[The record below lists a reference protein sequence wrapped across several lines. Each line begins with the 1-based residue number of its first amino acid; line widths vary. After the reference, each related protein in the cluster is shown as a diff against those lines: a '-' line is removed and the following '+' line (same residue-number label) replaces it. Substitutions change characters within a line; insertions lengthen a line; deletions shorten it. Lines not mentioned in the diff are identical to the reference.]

1 MSSENSRLKNSFIC
15 LKANA
20 FGRVVERAQGLS
32 WDTWILV
39 LVFIIYQVYGP
50 LTNHFFG
57 FSYLSW
63 KTRSMLASKG
73 YCKCYTRW
81 YKWKYSVTCTLSVWW
96 ENVVLIAFTPAQ
108 PLPPC
113 FLCFL
118 CPPVSCVN
126 YHRGEIIWRQNKPN
140 KTRNRK
146 DFKFPKPRNQERL
159 HSEASPLTVL
169 GGVWS
174 EVRRVM
180 MTDTWMG
187 QAISERT
194 CTSYPCGV
202 GEASLAEF
210 PSVSNL
216 TQQQSNHGRPSV

>member
-169 GGVWS
+169 GGCV
-174 EVRRVM
+174 V
-180 MTDTWMG
+180 
-187 QAISERT
+187 QSER
-194 CTSYPCGV
+194 SNDDRHLDGSGDLRAEDVHIVSLQGGRSKPCRV
-202 GEASLAEF
+202 PLCVRLDSTTE
-210 PSVSNL
+210 
-216 TQQQSNHGRPSV
+216 